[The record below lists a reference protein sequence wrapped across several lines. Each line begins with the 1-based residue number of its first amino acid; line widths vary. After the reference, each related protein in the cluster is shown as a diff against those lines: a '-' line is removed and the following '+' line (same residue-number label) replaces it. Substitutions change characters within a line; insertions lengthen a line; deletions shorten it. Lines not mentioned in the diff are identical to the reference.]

1 MGALWESR
9 DVAGY
14 KTYTSLA
21 GQFNFLVN
29 MFDLATGTHHVMPAA
44 EVTRCRTA
52 AMTTWVAREIVN
64 PGAKKLAL
72 FGLGVQGQAHLQA
85 LQDILNFQ
93 EIAVVDTSD
102 VSEKC
107 RGLAKQHGIFIHQS
121 TPGEA
126 VTDADLVVTITRS
139 RQPVFD
145 GAWLKPS
152 ASASV
157 CAVGTSLP
165 GGSEIDAS
173 TRSRSQQVIV
183 EWKPQS
189 LVEAGE
195 IVMGLTDKSLH
206 PRPDQ

>member
-9 DVAGY
+9 GVAGY

-93 EIAVVDTSD
+93 EIVVVDTSD
-102 VSEKC
+102 VSENV
-107 RGLAKQHGIFIHQS
+107 GVWQSGTASLSISQH
-121 TPGEA
+121 PA
-126 VTDADLVVTITRS
+126 
-139 RQPVFD
+139 
-145 GAWLKPS
+145 KPS
-152 ASASV
+152 QMR
-157 CAVGTSLP
+157 TL
-165 GGSEIDAS
+165 
-173 TRSRSQQVIV
+173 
-183 EWKPQS
+183 W
-189 LVEAGE
+189 
-195 IVMGLTDKSLH
+195 
-206 PRPDQ
+206 